1 MKKTEKTDG
10 NSAVEKQIE
19 RTEELYKKCVPN
31 ARSSDVS
38 LISIRQ
44 LASKHSELIDDFKV
58 VTEMNT
64 VAAARFEEVL
74 DKFPRAVEIDTV
86 IRNLDVIYDH
96 EEDILARKL
105 KLLSFKK
112 ICVHLD
118 QNTEDIR
125 PKSYAESIETNEFNK
140 DVNEEEEEQTPEE

>member
-1 MKKTEKTDG
+1 MKKTEKSEG
-10 NSAVEKQIE
+10 NSAVEKQIK
-19 RTEELYKKCVPN
+19 RTRELYDKCMN
-31 ARSSDVS
+31 
-38 LISIRQ
+38 RQ
-44 LASKHSELIDDFKV
+44 TGQFLGHKIKTLAAKHSELIDDFKV